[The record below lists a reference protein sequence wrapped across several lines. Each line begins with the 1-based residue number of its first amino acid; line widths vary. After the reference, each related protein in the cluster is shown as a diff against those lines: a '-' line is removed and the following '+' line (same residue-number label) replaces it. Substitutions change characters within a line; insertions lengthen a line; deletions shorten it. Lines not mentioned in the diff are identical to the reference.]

1 MVRRLIVLFAA
12 LLAAAPAP
20 VSAATDAQACARALL
35 SAAHTQGIGPD
46 RLDGQSVAF
55 GFGSTGRPSAI
66 TAPECQITFGYDACG
81 RAASADVMGGE
92 HSQLSYYGS
101 LATYT
106 PDGRLEDVRRDGV
119 LVAHYEYD
127 ANGNRSLVTRGAF
140 STSYSYDDQD
150 RLLSAGDVGYAYD
163 QAGDLQT
170 RTQGGQVT
178 GYRYD
183 ALGNLTGVDLPDGR
197 HVTYT
202 LDALGRRIERKV
214 DGTLT
219 QAFLYAPESQGPVAQ
234 LNAAGEIVSRFV
246 YATSA
251 SLPDYFTRGGHSYQI
266 IRDDLGS
273 PRLVLDTASGQ
284 VAEQLD
290 YDEYGRTVTDTNP
303 ALQPFGYAGG
313 LKDTDTGL
321 VQFGA
326 RDYDPD
332 TGRWTTKDPIGLQ
345 GGDTDL
351 YAYAGGDPINNTD
364 PSGLI
369 SGQDVANFGAGF
381 GDALTFGK
389 TRCLRDV
396 LGIADRVDM
405 SSPTYTAGAI
415 TAIVVPIPAAAA
427 LEAFRA
433 ARVSREA
440 AAAAKA
446 GEDVAF
452 HYTRSEVAGL
462 IEKNGLRPG
471 SYLTKSGDLSPLQAQ
486 IDLALPPNRGLP
498 DALIRVD
505 LAGMRKA
512 GYDIGDFTQVGR
524 KYNMPGGGTE
534 LQFKRAIPPQFV
546 RVVRP

>member
-273 PRLVLDTASGQ
+273 PRLVLDTQSGQ

-321 VQFGA
+321 VHFAA

-332 TGRWTTKDPIGLQ
+332 TGRWTTKDPIGFH

-351 YAYAGGDPINNTD
+351 YAYAGGDPVNSVD
-364 PSGLI
+364 PTGLSASQDRADFFAGLGDTATGGLTCSIRGALGDIFGIQTTVNHDSGWYAGGGLWTI
-369 SGQDVANFGAGF
+369 AATAVVGGNGVIAAQNVAKEAEDGLSWAEKSGILRDAAAGTGNHGLGSATSAEADALGRDFVGSGYTTASDGKTLVSADNMRQYRPPTFKPNLGRYQANFE
-381 GDALTFGK
+381 
-389 TRCLRDV
+389 RR
-396 LGIADRVDM
+396 
-405 SSPTYTAGAI
+405 
-415 TAIVVPIPAAAA
+415 
-427 LEAFRA
+427 LEGQT
-433 ARVSREA
+433 SRRWQ
-440 AAAAKA
+440 
-446 GEDVAF
+446 G
-452 HYTRSEVAGL
+452 
-462 IEKNGLRPG
+462 NGHLDI
-471 SYLTKSGDLSPLQAQ
+471 SDLP
-486 IDLALPPNRGLP
+486 
-498 DALIRVD
+498 
-505 LAGMRKA
+505 
-512 GYDIGDFTQVGR
+512 
-524 KYNMPGGGTE
+524 
-534 LQFKRAIPPQFV
+534 
-546 RVVRP
+546 